1 MKKNEKKRKKKKR
14 ADSRFSQQELRSW
27 EGRPTRAQA
36 AAILF
41 AVGIAL
47 IPLGVACLF
56 ASASVR
62 KMKEEGE
69 TFFPFFF
76 RFSRTRFDCKGKKR
90 ENASSKNLTS
100 ASLSFPPFL
109 LFDNKKVV
117 EVRAR
122 YDDACSPGSTQREKE
137 AALLAASAP
146 PLDQSAGDADGGLR
160 CTLSLPPLPRG
171 IARGPVYLAYE
182 LTAFHQNH
190 RRYVRSRSE
199 AQLRGGGDGFPWE
212 DGKKRKQ
219 SSSPASSSA
228 ATTTSTCAPRETTT
242 TGAGASSIIVPCG
255 LVAWSNFNDTFS
267 LEAVVVSAAGGNNA
281 TTTTAATIIPLS
293 LDAAPLRSPA
303 DLRGRFSP
311 RVFPSAS
318 FDGDPAARGG
328 GSLPANQS
336 LADAAALQ
344 VWMRPAALPSFR
356 KPAGVVVVAAAAA
369 AGGDDGGGA
378 AGGERRGEEE
388 PLSSLP
394 AGAVVR
400 VTVANRFN
408 SYRYGGTKSVVL
420 TTRSWL
426 GGRNPFLGWAGV
438 GVGGGCVAAA
448 AALALVAAVEAS
460 EARKEEEENRRS

>member
-1 MKKNEKKRKKKKR
+1 MTAKKRKKRLFKKTSPLR
-14 ADSRFSQQELRSW
+14 LLSLFSI
-27 EGRPTRAQA
+27 T
-36 AAILF
+36 
-41 AVGIAL
+41 
-47 IPLGVACLF
+47 
-56 ASASVR
+56 
-62 KMKEEGE
+62 
-69 TFFPFFF
+69 
-76 RFSRTRFDCKGKKR
+76 KKQ
-90 ENASSKNLTS
+90 
-100 ASLSFPPFL
+100 
-109 LFDNKKVV
+109 KVV

-122 YDDACSPGSTQREKE
+122 YDDACSPGSNPREKE

-146 PLDQSAGDADGGLR
+146 PPGQSSAGGADGGLR
-160 CTLSLPPLPRG
+160 CTVSLPPLPRA
-171 IARGPVYLAYE
+171 ISKGPVYLTYE

-212 DGKKRKQ
+212 DGKKKKK
-219 SSSPASSSA
+219 SFSSSSA
-228 ATTTSTCAPRETTT
+228 ITTPTCAPRETATT
-242 TGAGASSIIVPCG
+242 TTEAGEASSSVIVPCG

-267 LEAVVVSAAGGNNA
+267 LEAVVVSDAAAAGGDNNA
-281 TTTTAATIIPLS
+281 TTTTTTTTVPLS
-293 LDAAPLRSPA
+293 LDAAPLRSRA
-303 DLRGRFSP
+303 DLLGRFSP

-318 FDGDPAARGG
+318 FESGDDPAARGG
-328 GSLPANQS
+328 GALPLDQS

-356 KPAGVVVVAAAAA
+356 KPAGVVV
-369 AGGDDGGGA
+369 GGVDGV
-378 AGGERRGEEE
+378 ERTQ

-408 SYRYGGTKSVVL
+408 SYRYGGTKSVAL

-448 AALALVAAVEAS
+448 AALALVAVVEAK
-460 EARKEEEENRRS
+460 KEGNKRS